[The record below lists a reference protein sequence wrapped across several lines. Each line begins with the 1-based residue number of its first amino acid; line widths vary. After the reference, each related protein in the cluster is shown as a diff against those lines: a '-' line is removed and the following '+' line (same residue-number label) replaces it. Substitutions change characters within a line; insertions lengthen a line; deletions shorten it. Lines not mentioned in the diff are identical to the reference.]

1 MSNDQA
7 IEELLELRSI
17 RPAAIQVRTYN
28 YSFDRQT
35 IKELADS
42 IRQHGLIQP
51 ITVRP
56 VDSGFDITVRPV
68 DSGFEIV
75 AGHRRYQ
82 ACKLLRWR
90 VIPAR
95 IRALS
100 DKDAFEIQLIENMH
114 RMTMDPIDEAEAFKA
129 YILDYGWGGVSQLA
143 RIISKSEQYVS
154 SRIQLLRLPKEIM
167 EEVAQKKLKPSHA
180 LELVNIEQD
189 KQKLIAEE
197 IMNGDLS
204 VHNLRELRRKIKN
217 GTKIEQIFGFNG
229 MLDTDFVGQETRDGI
244 STGDGS
250 KLEEIKLFRRVLL
263 ILRISLARLDVIIEE
278 ANSKLRSEER
288 TEIVGEL
295 MQFRLKLHSMIDD
308 DLKKIAILRRSKPGQ
323 TTTRTM
329 KI

>member
-1 MSNDQA
+1 MSNDQVV
-7 IEELLELRSI
+7 EELLELRSI
-17 RPAAIQVRTYN
+17 RPAAIQVRK
-28 YSFDRQT
+28 YSYSLDRQT

-56 VDSGFDITVRPV
+56 VDSGF
-68 DSGFEIV
+68 EIV

-90 VIPAR
+90 IIPAR
-95 IRALS
+95 IRPLS

-114 RMTMDPIDEAEAFKA
+114 RMTMDPIDEAEAFRA

-180 LELVNIEQD
+180 LELVNIDQD
-189 KQKLIAEE
+189 KQRLIVDE
-197 IMNGDLS
+197 IMNGELS
-204 VHNLRELRRKIKN
+204 VHNLREIRRKIKN
-217 GTKIEQIFGFNG
+217 GAKIEQIFGFDG
-229 MLDTDFVGQETRDGI
+229 MLDGDFIGQDARNDI
-244 STGDGS
+244 SGS
-250 KLEEIKLFRRVLL
+250 VYSSKSEKIKLLRRVLL
-263 ILRISLARLDVIIEE
+263 VLRISLARLDVIIED

-288 TEIVGEL
+288 TEVVREL

-308 DLKKIAILRRSKPGQ
+308 DLKKIAILKKTQ
-323 TTTRTM
+323 A
-329 KI
+329 

>member
-51 ITVRP
+51 
-56 VDSGFDITVRPV
+56 ITVRPV

-180 LELVNIEQD
+180 LELVNIEQG

-308 DLKKIAILRRSKPGQ
+308 DLKKIAILRRSKPRQ

>member
-1 MSNDQA
+1 MFRMSDDQV
-7 IEELLELRSI
+7 IEEMLELRSI
-17 RPAAIQVRTYN
+17 RPAAIQVRTCNCSY
-28 YSFDRQT
+28 DRQA

-51 ITVRP
+51 IIVRL
-56 VDSGFDITVRPV
+56 VG
-68 DSGFEIV
+68 SGFEIV

-90 VIPAR
+90 VIPTL

-114 RMTMDPIDEAEAFKA
+114 RMTMDPIEEAEAFKA

-197 IMNGDLS
+197 IINGDLS
-204 VHNLRELRRKIKN
+204 VHNLREITRKIRN
-217 GTKIEQIFGFNG
+217 GARVEQIFGSNWMQEG
-229 MLDTDFVGQETRDGI
+229 GIVGQETGDCII
-244 STGDGS
+244 SSYGS
-250 KLEEIKLFRRVLL
+250 KSKEIKLLRRTLLVL
-263 ILRISLARLDVIIEE
+263 RTSLSRLDVIIEE
-278 ANSKLRSEER
+278 ANGKLRPEER
-288 TEIVGEL
+288 TEVVGDL

-308 DLKKIAILRRSKPGQ
+308 DLKKIAMLKKSQ
-323 TTTRTM
+323 A
-329 KI
+329 

>member
-1 MSNDQA
+1 MFCMSNDQV
-7 IEELLELRSI
+7 IEDLLELRSI
-17 RPAAIQVRTYN
+17 RPAAIQVRTCN
-28 YSFDRQT
+28 YSFDRQA

-51 ITVRP
+51 
-56 VDSGFDITVRPV
+56 ITVRPV

-100 DKDAFEIQLIENMH
+100 VKDAFEIQLIENMH
-114 RMTMDPIDEAEAFKA
+114 RMTMDPIEEAEAFEA

-143 RIISKSEQYVS
+143 RIISKSEQHVS

-180 LELVNIEQD
+180 LELVNIEPD
-189 KQKLIAEE
+189 KQKSIAEE
-197 IMNGDLS
+197 IINGDFS
-204 VHNLRELRRKIKN
+204 VHDLREIRRKVKH
-217 GTKIEQIFGFNG
+217 GARIEQIFGFNE
-229 MLDTDFVGQETRDGI
+229 MWHDDIVGQETRDGI
-244 STGDGS
+244 SSSSYDS
-250 KLEEIKLFRRVLL
+250 KREEIKLLRRVLL
-263 ILRISLARLDVIIEE
+263 VLRISLSKLDVIIEE
-278 ANSKLRSEER
+278 ANGKLRSEER
-288 TEIVGEL
+288 TEVVGDL

-308 DLKKIAILRRSKPGQ
+308 DLKKIAILKKTQ
-323 TTTRTM
+323 A
-329 KI
+329 

>member
-1 MSNDQA
+1 MSNDQV

-17 RPAAIQVRTYN
+17 RPAAIQLRTCN
-28 YSFDRQT
+28 YSFNRQAT
-35 IKELADS
+35 KELADS

-51 ITVRP
+51 
-56 VDSGFDITVRPV
+56 ITVRPV

-100 DKDAFEIQLIENMH
+100 DKDAFEIQLIENVH
-114 RMTMDPIDEAEAFKA
+114 RMSMDPIEEAEAFKA

-154 SRIQLLRLPKEIM
+154 SRIQLLRLPADIM

-180 LELVNIEQD
+180 LELVNIQQD

-204 VHNLRELRRKIKN
+204 VNNLRELRRKLKN
-217 GTKIEQIFGFNG
+217 GSKIDQIFGFDG
-229 MLDTDFVGQETRDGI
+229 ILDGSITGQETWNKI
-244 STGDGS
+244 NSNCGS
-250 KLEEIKLFRRVLL
+250 KSEEIKLLRRALLVL
-263 ILRISLARLDVIIEE
+263 RVSLARLDMIIEE
-278 ANSKLRSEER
+278 ANGKLRSEER
-288 TEIVGEL
+288 AEVVGDL

-308 DLKKIAILRRSKPGQ
+308 DLKKISLLRRTK
-323 TTTRTM
+323 T
-329 KI
+329 

>member
-1 MSNDQA
+1 MPNDQV

-17 RPAAIQVRTYN
+17 RPAAIQVRTCN
-28 YSFDRQT
+28 YSFDRQA

-51 ITVRP
+51 
-56 VDSGFDITVRPV
+56 ITVRPV

-90 VIPAR
+90 VISAR

-114 RMTMDPIDEAEAFKA
+114 RMTMDPIEEAEAFKA

-180 LELVNIEQD
+180 LELVDLEQD
-189 KQKLIAEE
+189 KQKLVAKE
-197 IMNGDLS
+197 IINGDLS
-204 VHNLRELRRKIKN
+204 VYIVRQIRRQIKN
-217 GTKIEQIFGFNG
+217 GAKIEQLFGFNG
-229 MLDTDFVGQETRDGI
+229 MLDGGGGIVEQEMRHNI
-244 STGDGS
+244 SYGS
-250 KLEEIKLFRRVLL
+250 KSEEIKLLRRALL
-263 ILRISLARLDVIIEE
+263 VLRISLSRLDEIIEE
-278 ANSKLRSEER
+278 ANGKLRSEER
-288 TEIVGEL
+288 TEVVGEL

-308 DLKKIAILRRSKPGQ
+308 DLKKIALLK
-323 TTTRTM
+323 
-329 KI
+329 KIQA

>member
-1 MSNDQA
+1 MSDDQV
-7 IEELLELRSI
+7 IEEMLELRSI
-17 RPAAIQVRTYN
+17 RPAAIQVRTCNCSY
-28 YSFDRQT
+28 DRQA

-51 ITVRP
+51 IIVRL
-56 VDSGFDITVRPV
+56 VG
-68 DSGFEIV
+68 SGFEIV

-90 VIPAR
+90 VIPTL

-114 RMTMDPIDEAEAFKA
+114 RMTMDPIEEAEAFKA

-197 IMNGDLS
+197 IINGDLS
-204 VHNLRELRRKIKN
+204 VHNLREITRKIRN
-217 GTKIEQIFGFNG
+217 GARLEQIFGSNWMQEG
-229 MLDTDFVGQETRDGI
+229 GIVGQETGDCII
-244 STGDGS
+244 SSYGS
-250 KLEEIKLFRRVLL
+250 KSKEIKLLRRTLLVL
-263 ILRISLARLDVIIEE
+263 RTSLSRLDVIIEE
-278 ANSKLRSEER
+278 ANGKLSSEER
-288 TEIVGEL
+288 TEVVGDL

-308 DLKKIAILRRSKPGQ
+308 DLKKIAMLKKSQ
-323 TTTRTM
+323 A
-329 KI
+329 

>member
-51 ITVRP
+51 
-56 VDSGFDITVRPV
+56 ITVRPV

-308 DLKKIAILRRSKPGQ
+308 DLKKIAILRRSKPRQ

>member
-1 MSNDQA
+1 MPNDQV

-17 RPAAIQVRTYN
+17 RPAAIQVRTCN
-28 YSFDRQT
+28 YSFDRQA

-51 ITVRP
+51 
-56 VDSGFDITVRPV
+56 ITVRPV

-90 VIPAR
+90 VISAR

-114 RMTMDPIDEAEAFKA
+114 RMTMDPIEEAEAFKA

-180 LELVNIEQD
+180 LELVDLEQD
-189 KQKLIAEE
+189 KQKLVAKE
-197 IMNGDLS
+197 IINGDLS
-204 VHNLRELRRKIKN
+204 VYIVRQIRRQIKN
-217 GTKIEQIFGFNG
+217 GAKIEQLFGFNG
-229 MLDTDFVGQETRDGI
+229 MLDGGGGGGGIVEQEMRHNI
-244 STGDGS
+244 SYGS
-250 KLEEIKLFRRVLL
+250 KSEEIKLLRRALL
-263 ILRISLARLDVIIEE
+263 VLRIALSRLDEIIEE
-278 ANSKLRSEER
+278 ANGKLRSEER
-288 TEIVGEL
+288 AEVVGEL

-308 DLKKIAILRRSKPGQ
+308 DLKKIALLK
-323 TTTRTM
+323 
-329 KI
+329 KIQA

>member
-51 ITVRP
+51 
-56 VDSGFDITVRPV
+56 ITVRPV

-180 LELVNIEQD
+180 LELVNIEQG

-244 STGDGS
+244 STDDGS

-308 DLKKIAILRRSKPGQ
+308 DLKKIAILRRSKPRQ